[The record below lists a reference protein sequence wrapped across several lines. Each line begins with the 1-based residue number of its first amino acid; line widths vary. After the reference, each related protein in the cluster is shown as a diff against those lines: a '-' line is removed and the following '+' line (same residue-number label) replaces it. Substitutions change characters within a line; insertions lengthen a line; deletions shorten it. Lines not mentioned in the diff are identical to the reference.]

1 MPSGASGGIRLTC
14 TRHLGYGR
22 GACHSVRFQP
32 PKAQIGRR
40 STRRRPHTSTTTNVA
55 IAPNTRLRTSSLFF
69 IEMPS
74 YRNSDAPFDSRGYIG
89 RDVPRARRAE
99 QESGNRSRSAVS
111 ASNPWRH
118 VIRSTRPTDQGHQ
131 DLDAA
136 WGFFQ
141 FGRAVRGEALGGGA
155 RWWASPDERLAYS
168 PSGN

>member
-14 TRHLGYGR
+14 TRYLGYGR

-69 IEMPS
+69 IEMPVL
-74 YRNSDAPFDSRGYIG
+74 RNSDAPFDSRGYIG

-99 QESGNRSRSAVS
+99 QESGNRSRSGVP

-118 VIRSTRPTDQGHQ
+118 VIRSPNTPGPTRGTGPRCGVSPGSTSLPWSPGPVES
-131 DLDAA
+131 AR
-136 WGFFQ
+136 GFFHLE
-141 FGRAVRGEALGGGA
+141 GSLWPR
-155 RWWASPDERLAYS
+155 
-168 PSGN
+168 